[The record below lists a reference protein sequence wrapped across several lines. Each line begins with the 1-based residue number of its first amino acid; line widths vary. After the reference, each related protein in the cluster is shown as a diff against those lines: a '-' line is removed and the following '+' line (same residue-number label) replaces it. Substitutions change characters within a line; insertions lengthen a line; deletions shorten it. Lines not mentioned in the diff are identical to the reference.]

1 MAAIRFFHHFC
12 NSHYTENC
20 MKSLIA
26 VVLFICLSIATKADV
41 LVSGFL
47 ILSSGD
53 TVKCQ
58 IKIAGSKKVTNYKT
72 VVVQN
77 YSGEEKIYKAKDK
90 EVLEYGY
97 QYMGREFVY
106 RFVEVSKNYEN
117 GFFRLIDN
125 GKKYKLYVTYLTD
138 INNGVSVTLPH
149 YAIFKPNGEYKDL
162 TTHVL
167 GNWKKNLRIILSDN
181 PDALK
186 ELETI
191 NRKEIEAFVKRLNL
205 AQ

>member
-1 MAAIRFFHHFC
+1 M
-12 NSHYTENC
+12 
-20 MKSLIA
+20 
-26 VVLFICLSIATKADV
+26 SIAAKADI

-58 IKIAGSKKVTNYKT
+58 IKIAGSKKVTNYNT

-97 QYMGREFVY
+97 RYMGSEFVY

-181 PDALK
+181 PEALK